1 MANVEAETGTNWDAG
16 LSDWWAAI
24 VLDGPGPESGPLAY
38 PDTDLRAYLGDP
50 FPLQPTPLGGADF
63 ERSGTLRSSSVAYYI
78 VDPSASGTMTL
89 RLGGEGG
96 GSSPPQA
103 GLRMRIIRVQ

>member
-1 MANVEAETGTNWDAG
+1 MLT
-16 LSDWWAAI
+16 
-24 VLDGPGPESGPLAY
+24 Y
-38 PDTDLRAYLGDP
+38 PSIDLRGFLEDP

-78 VDPSASGTMTL
+78 VDPAESGTMTL

-96 GSSPPQA
+96 GSSAPQA